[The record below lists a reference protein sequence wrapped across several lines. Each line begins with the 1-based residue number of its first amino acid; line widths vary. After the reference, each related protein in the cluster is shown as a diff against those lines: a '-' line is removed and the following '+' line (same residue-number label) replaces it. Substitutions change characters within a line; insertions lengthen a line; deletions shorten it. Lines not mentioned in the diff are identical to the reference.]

1 MTDANSVQAK
11 SLPDH
16 ARLERVLLLALS
28 LVGAYALLAY
38 LALPALWTHYEH
50 QKGLANLPM
59 VTRTAQGIPG
69 DPINVGLVG
78 DNQDVLCAMQAADWY
93 PADPRFEVSRLEQ
106 DTVRSYSID
115 TIEKLRPTLAPGD
128 ELYFLIGADA
138 FAEIRSWHR
147 WQDVVHN
154 VRFLVVS
161 RPGHEYEL
169 PPETQ
174 ADRIDR
180 IDLPISSSEIRHALS
195 VGEIPIGLPSQV
207 LQYAQAHKLYATPRH
222 SGF

>member
-1 MTDANSVQAK
+1 VKFAIFGGTFDPIHEAHLAI
-11 SLPDH
+11 
-16 ARLERVLLLALS
+16 AREAADRFHLDRVLFVVAAHPPHKHGVTHAAYEDRVRMAELA
-28 LVGAYALLAY
+28 VA
-38 LALPALWTHYEH
+38 
-50 QKGLANLPM
+50 
-59 VTRTAQGIPG
+59 
-69 DPINVGLVG
+69 
-78 DNQDVLCAMQAADWY
+78 
-93 PADPRFEVSRLEQ
+93 ADPRFEVSRLEQ

-115 TIEKLRPTLAPGD
+115 TIEKLRSTLAPGD